1 MTEGTKYDHGKPMMG
16 LLLKDFA
23 SALSVV
29 GDVTTFGAAKYA
41 PSNWLK
47 VEDAERRYLDAMCRH
62 LFADLR
68 GIENDDESGKPH
80 LAHAAWCLLAVL
92 ELRQRAGQ

>member
-1 MTEGTKYDHGKPMMG
+1 MDGIKYDHGKPMMG
-16 LLLKDFA
+16 LLLRDFA
-23 SALSVV
+23 SALSKV
-29 GDVTTFGAAKYA
+29 GEVTTFGAAKYA
-41 PSNWLK
+41 PSNWLH

-68 GIENDDESGKPH
+68 GIENDEESQMEH

-92 ELRQRAGQ
+92 ELRQIAKQ